1 MDPQTIRALT
11 QRFGS
16 FAVEQW
22 VASAELV
29 ARMAFDSMVAISG
42 AAGKPAAPE
51 AIGVVFRYANDTP
64 DGFCCTIGVSPAGPM
79 ATAEK
84 GALLE
89 RAAVCLSEHDVLQV
103 QSAAPPHASPGP
115 QILGPAGIPV
125 DRDSISGA
133 LEAPEALESPE
144 ASAEVPEAPESSEVP
159 EVGAPADLDAWGK
172 PLSP

>member
-64 DGFCCTIGVSPAGPM
+64 DGFCCTIGVSPDGPM
-79 ATAEK
+79 ATAGK
-84 GALLE
+84 GALLA
-89 RAAVCLSEHDVLQV
+89 RAAVCLTEHDVLQV
-103 QSAAPPHASPGP
+103 SPAVPLQPPGP
-115 QILGPAGIPV
+115 QILGPAGVPV

-133 LEAPEALESPE
+133 VLGEPEAPEAPEDASSE
-144 ASAEVPEAPESSEVP
+144 ASEASEAPEAPEAAVP
-159 EVGAPADLDAWGK
+159 LDVWGK
-172 PLSP
+172 PLTS